1 MRLAKPYKI
10 LYNCS
15 MTDSKPVEFRG
26 NSLDDLRAFPL
37 SARREAG
44 HQLDQVQYGQE
55 PDDWKPFEEIGAGT
69 KEIRIKL
76 PDGAFRV
83 MYVAKFPEAVYVLH
97 CFKKKTQ
104 RTSQQDKDLAKQ
116 RYKLVIQERSKP

>member
-1 MRLAKPYKI
+1 MAEKELAWAGSSYKD
-10 LYNCS
+10 L
-15 MTDSKPVEFRG
+15 TDDNIFTFDARKVAGQQLRKVQRG
-26 NSLDDLRAFPL
+26 D
-37 SARREAG
+37 
-44 HQLDQVQYGQE
+44 E

-104 RTSQQDKDLAKQ
+104 KTSPQDKELAKQ
-116 RYKLVIQERSKP
+116 RYKLVIQERSKS